1 MPLTNLLCGLL
12 ETGVNQLHQ
21 LDSSAVIKRKQLNG
35 TIISVSL
42 QELNFPLYFIISDQ
56 QVDVLNKFEGQADC
70 HIRVSFSALNKLQD
84 NRQLTHLIKSGQLEV
99 DGDIQL
105 VQQFAK
111 LLTDM
116 DIDWEEHLSHKVGD
130 VIAHKLCY
138 HAKKIHQGSL
148 AKFNNIEKQT
158 ALYVTEEIKLAPS
171 GLEVAYF
178 CEQVNTLEMQAD
190 TLLLS
195 LNNKLEQLAAKS
207 NKRLAPDSLAG
218 K

>member
-35 TIISVSL
+35 IIIAASL
-42 QELNFPLYFIISDQ
+42 KELNIPLYFAISNQ
-56 QVDVLNKFEGQADC
+56 QIDVLNKFEGQPDC
-70 HIRVSFSALNKLQD
+70 SIRVSLSALNKLQ
-84 NRQLTHLIKSGQLEV
+84 NNHQLTHLIKSGQLEV
-99 DGDIQL
+99 EGDIQL

-116 DIDWEEHLSHKVGD
+116 QIDWEEHLSHKVGD

-138 HAKKIHQGSL
+138 GAKKWQQGALSQL
-148 AKFNNIEKQT
+148 NKIEKQT
-158 ALYVTEEIKLAPS
+158 ALYVTEEIKMAPN

-178 CEQVNTLEMQAD
+178 CEQVKTLDMQ
-190 TLLLS
+190 TEKL
-195 LNNKLEQLAAKS
+195 NKLMEKL
-207 NKRLAPDSLAG
+207 NKQFIAQTLTG
-218 K
+218 Q

>member
-35 TIISVSL
+35 IIIGASL
-42 QELNFPLYFIISDQ
+42 KEFNLPLYFVISNQ

-70 HIRVSFSALNKLQD
+70 FIRVSLSALNKLQD
-84 NRQLTHLIKSGQLEV
+84 NHQLTHLIKTGQLEV
-99 DGDIQL
+99 EGDIQL

-116 DIDWEEHLSHKVGD
+116 KIDWEEHLSHKVGD

-138 HAKKIHQGSL
+138 HAKKIHHGTLTQL
-148 AKFNNIEKQT
+148 NNVEKQT

-178 CEQVNTLEMQAD
+178 CEQVKSLDMQ
-190 TLLLS
+190 TEKLLL
-195 LNNKLEQLAAKS
+195 KLEQYLSQQQPKMLT
-207 NKRLAPDSLAG
+207 R
-218 K
+218 